1 MDRMATEQGLA
12 GDEVEALRK
21 GLFFGSAPRDLAP
34 EAFEALREEFESV
47 SFRFGESI
55 VREGEPADAV
65 YLVVSG
71 RARAVRKGDNTS
83 ETSLGTIAAGELI
96 GELSFLEG
104 STRTATVRASE
115 DVRALRL
122 GRARLQDL
130 LERFPTIK
138 GVLELQAR
146 RRTIQNLLRRWSPL
160 GQLPVPVLRDLVE
173 KLERKDAR
181 AGERIIAEGDP
192 AGPMYLVEQGRLRV
206 FSTHNGETHDLAFLR
221 DGEYFG
227 ELSLVNGSPRAA
239 TVEALT
245 ACRLFSLS
253 PDAFKE
259 LSEEHESFRELVGE
273 RAAQY
278 DYKRQAH
285 IPLDFYDEI
294 APASA
299 LAETGV
305 SPHQVEGPRVEG
317 APAPEGGARTR
328 EPTLL
333 DEPFATSDGAFRW
346 RGRRRV
352 GRFPFLMQIDQM
364 DCGVACVAMICRY
377 YGRRVSLARIRD
389 LARTSI
395 DGTSLRS
402 LCRAATELGI
412 ASRAVKASHRN
423 LDQIPLPALAH
434 WEGNHWVCLLDVRAT
449 KVRVA
454 DPAQADR
461 WVSREEFEKNWSGY
475 VGLFEP
481 TPAFK
486 NAPEEDLSPLWL
498 LGFLKPHAGTLVQAI
513 LLALAAS
520 GLAMLMPVFSQL
532 VVDRV
537 IVEGEVRLL
546 DGVLVAMILTA
557 ALLCATSLLQR
568 YLLAHVTLRVDAS
581 ALDFIT
587 RTLLDL
593 PLKYFQTRRTGDIER
608 RLDGLYFVRDLAV
621 SSGIAALVAS
631 TTIAVAVVMMLVYCP
646 PLALVYVLFVPFY
659 VILTRWFV
667 KRIRPLF
674 QSLEEQH
681 GRYRSHRIDAIR
693 GMEAVKASAAESVFR
708 EKLLERFVTLTRD
721 QMRADLNVQ
730 GFRVGV
736 ETIGL
741 LAAAFFLWAGARRV
755 ASGELTLGALIAF
768 MSLVTLTNA
777 PIMALLGI
785 WDRFQLAAVLL
796 RRISD
801 IFETEPEQGHDRSG
815 LLAVPTLSGA
825 VEVKNL
831 SVRYGGP
838 EAPPIIDGVSFTAPA
853 GSVVAIVGRSGSG
866 KTTLVR
872 CLAGLV
878 DTAEGSIL
886 FDGIDLR
893 RLRHRDLRRMLG
905 FVLQESHIFDGTILE
920 NIAFGDEP
928 DLERAMRAAKTAAAH
943 DFIMGLPL
951 GYETRVGETGVL
963 LSGGQRQRIIIA
975 RAIYRRPPIVIFD
988 EATSA
993 LDSESERAIQESLE
1007 QRFVGTTLF
1016 VIAHR
1021 LSTVRRADQILVL
1034 DRGRIVERGTHDSLM
1049 ETRGLYFYLVSQ
1061 QIGA

>member
-1 MDRMATEQGLA
+1 MAAELGLA
-12 GDEVEALRK
+12 GDDGEALRK
-21 GLFFGSAPRDLAP
+21 GLFFGSTPSLSRD
-34 EAFEALREEFESV
+34 AFRALREEFESV
-47 SFRFGESI
+47 TYRFGESI
-55 VREGEPADAV
+55 VREGAPSDAV
-65 YLVVSG
+65 FLVVSG
-71 RARAVRKGDNTS
+71 RARAVRRGEDGT
-83 ETSLGTIAAGELI
+83 EVSLGTIGPGELI
-96 GELSFLEG
+96 GELSFVEG

-115 DVRALRL
+115 DLHALRL
-122 GRARLQDL
+122 ERARLQRL
-130 LERFPTIK
+130 LERYPTIRS
-138 GVLELQAR
+138 VLELQAR

-173 KLERKDAR
+173 KLERREAKP
-181 AGERIIAEGDP
+181 GERIISEGDP
-192 AGPMYLVEQGRLRV
+192 SGPMFLVEDGRLRV
-206 FSTHNGETHDLAFLR
+206 FSKRNGETHDLAFLR
-221 DGEYFG
+221 EGEYFG
-227 ELSLVNGSPRAA
+227 ELSLLTGAPRAA

-245 ACRLFSLS
+245 ECRLFSLS
-253 PDAFKE
+253 PESFKT
-259 LSEEHESFRELVGE
+259 LADEHEPFRALVNE
-273 RAAQY
+273 RAAEY
-278 DYKRQAH
+278 DYKRQAQ
-285 IPLDFYDEI
+285 IPLDFYGEI

-305 SPHQVEGPRVEG
+305 SPHQVERGPE
-317 APAPEGGARTR
+317 PSPENGARPS
-328 EPTLL
+328 EAPPP
-333 DEPFATSDGAFRW
+333 DEPFATGDGLFRW

-352 GRFPFLMQIDQM
+352 RRFPFLMQIDQM
-364 DCGVACVAMICRY
+364 DCGVACIAMICRY
-377 YGRRVSLARIRD
+377 YGRRVGLARIRE
-389 LARTSI
+389 LARTAT

-434 WEGNHWVCLLDVRAT
+434 WEGNHWVCLLEVRKK

-454 DPAQADR
+454 DPAQGDR
-461 WVSREEFEKNWSGY
+461 WVPREEFDKNWSGY

-481 TPAFK
+481 TPAFE
-486 NAPEEDLSPLWL
+486 NAPEEDISPLWL
-498 LGFLKPHAGTLVQAI
+498 VGFLKPHAGTLLQAV
-513 LLALAAS
+513 LLALASS

-537 IVEGEVRLL
+537 IVEGEARLL
-546 DGVLVAMILTA
+546 NGVLVAMVLTA
-557 ALLCATSLLQR
+557 LLLCATSLLQR

-581 ALDFIT
+581 SLDFIT

-608 RLDGLYFVRDLAV
+608 RLDGLYYVRELAV
-621 SSGIAALVAS
+621 TSGIAALVA
-631 TTIAVAVVMMLVYCP
+631 TTTVIAAVVMMVVYSP
-646 PLALVYVLFVPFY
+646 SLALVYVLVAPLY
-659 VILTRWFV
+659 VVLTRWFV
-667 KRIRPLF
+667 SRIRPLF

-693 GMEAVKASAAESVFR
+693 GMEAVKASAAEAAFR
-708 EKLLERFVTLTRD
+708 EKLLERFVLLTRD

-730 GFRVGV
+730 GFRVGA

-741 LAAAFFLWAGARRV
+741 LATAFFLWAGARRV
-755 ASGELTLGALIAF
+755 ATGELTLGALIAF
-768 MSLVTLTNA
+768 TSLVALTNQ
-777 PIMALLGI
+777 PILALLSM
-785 WDRFQLAAVLL
+785 WDRLQLAGVLL
-796 RRISD
+796 RRIAD

-825 VEVKNL
+825 VEVRNL

-838 EAPPIIDGVSFTAPA
+838 EAPPILDGISFAVPA

-878 DTAEGSIL
+878 DAAEGSIL

-893 RLRHRDLRRMLG
+893 RLRHRDLRRMIG

-963 LSGGQRQRIIIA
+963 LSGGQRQRIVIS
-975 RAIYRRPPIVIFD
+975 RAIYRKPPIVIFD

-1021 LSTVRRADQILVL
+1021 LSTVRHADQILVL